1 MPTHFDVHDVVH
13 PQIPEQELAD
23 LEKGS
28 RKISIAEGSVRIHHT
43 SGAEGL
49 SGSPGNNNNSN
60 NNNDNLLMAPVLT
73 VRRPALGNRNFSEL
87 TQLELGVGY
96 VAKEKRDTICRE
108 HGGDQL

>member
-28 RKISIAEGSVRIHHT
+28 RKISTAEGSVQSHHHT
-43 SGAEGL
+43 SGAQGP
-49 SGSPGNNNNSN
+49 SGGGGNNNDDS
-60 NNNDNLLMAPVLT
+60 NLLMAPILA

-108 HGGDQL
+108 HGGGDQL